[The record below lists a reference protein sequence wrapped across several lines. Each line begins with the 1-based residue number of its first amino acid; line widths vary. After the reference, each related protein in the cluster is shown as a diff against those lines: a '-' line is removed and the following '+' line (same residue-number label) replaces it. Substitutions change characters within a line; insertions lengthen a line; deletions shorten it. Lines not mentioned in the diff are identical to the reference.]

1 MRSSGG
7 HTSVSA
13 GKSFLV
19 SVQSAIRMFASKA
32 GMRLVAAGADID
44 IKALKESVNVL
55 AKLNITQTAN
65 RITIQAKEEVVING
79 GSSYSRWSSGG
90 IEHGTSGTWREHA
103 AVHSLVGPAS
113 EGKPSL
119 PNPPQLPRGQLD
131 LYHQYIKPT
140 GEKHQGVAQ
149 GDYTVVDSEG
159 GTHAGTFDRNGFASV
174 SGLPIGA
181 AKVTFGQDPR
191 DPWEEGSYFGTPQD
205 WKGKPPAAAGGFD
218 AAGALSGL
226 GGAAGALGGAGGFA
240 DMAGSAGGAAAAL
253 AGVAGTGSQ
262 AASLLGQ
269 VNQAAGM
276 AQQAVSAAQALQQG
290 GAKALLGQAGQA
302 ATGMAMQAA
311 GARLGPAGAQA
322 AAIANMAGGLA
333 KGGAPAGIP
342 SAAAATPALA
352 GRTPG
357 FAG

>member
-1 MRSSGG
+1 
-7 HTSVSA
+7 VSA

-32 GMRLVAAGADID
+32 GMRLVAASADID
-44 IKALKESVNVL
+44 IKALKDSVNVL

-65 RITIQAKEEVVING
+65 KITIHAKEEVVING

-119 PNPPQLPRGQLD
+119 PNPPQLPKGQLD

-149 GDYTVVDSEG
+149 GDFTVVDSEG
-159 GTHAGTFDRNGFASV
+159 GTHAGTFDRNGFATV
-174 SGLPIGA
+174 SGLPIGT
-181 AKVTFGQDPR
+181 AKVSFGKDPR
-191 DPWEEGSYFGTPQD
+191 DPWDEGSYFGTPKD
-205 WKGKPPAAAGGFD
+205 WKAKEPTAGGAD
-218 AAGALSGL
+218 AAGASGFL
-226 GGAAGALGGAGGFA
+226 AGAGGFA
-240 DMAGSAGGAAAAL
+240 GMAGSAGGAAGAL
-253 AGVAGTGSQ
+253 AGVAGTNSK
-262 AASLLGQ
+262 AAGMLGQ
-269 VNQAAGM
+269 VTQAAGI
-276 AQQAVSAAQALQQG
+276 AQQAVGAAQAIQQG
-290 GAKALLGQAGQA
+290 GAKALLGQASQA

-311 GARLGPAGAQA
+311 GARLGPMGTTVAG
-322 AAIANMAGGLA
+322 MAGNVA
-333 KGGAPAGIP
+333 GGGVP
-342 SAAAATPALA
+342 SGFKSGMATAATQPALA

-357 FAG
+357 FMG